1 MPATRTV
8 STGPAEYRWV
18 LPVTLIAVSVTAAAG
33 LLARQ
38 VFAEPAAAD
47 SPAVVQ
53 TSSSIPP
60 EAQPGPPTVGG
71 RTDAAAHPL
80 YQTVQRL
87 LQAHFDAIN
96 SKDYQGWRAVVTRRR
111 AQNQPEREWQ
121 VSYRSTRDGNIVVH
135 RIEAGP
141 PGTARALVSFTSVQN
156 PEDAP
161 LELPEPCIHWR
172 VVLLLT
178 VEGGEWKIDS
188 GPTSATPQHE
198 KC

>member
-1 MPATRTV
+1 MPATVTEQ
-8 STGPAEYRWV
+8 AEHRWL
-18 LPVTLIAVSVTAAAG
+18 LPVALIAVCVTAAAA

-38 VFAEPAAAD
+38 IFAEPVAANP
-47 SPAVVQ
+47 PAAVH

-60 EAQPGPPTVGG
+60 EAQPGPPTVGA

-80 YQTVQRL
+80 YETVRRL

-121 VSYRSTRDGNIVVH
+121 VSYRSTRDGNIVVY

-141 PGTARALVSFTSVQN
+141 PGTARALVNFTSVQN

-161 LELPEPCIHWR
+161 LELPERCIQWR

-178 VEGGEWKIDS
+178 IEGGEWKIDS

-198 KC
+198 RC